1 MCRSS
6 NNSNSKG
13 GMGRGIEMLEEMG
26 AIKRTNDIKGTNDK
40 PGTTAPEQNVTS
52 RKSKRRIVVGKNKKS
67 GSKIKTPG
75 GTSISSASM
84 DLNIPN

>member
-6 NNSNSKG
+6 NPNNQTGSPMVDG
-13 GMGRGIEMLEEMG
+13 LLDVG